1 MPAQDRVRSD
11 QTMGPQW
18 SRQQPRE
25 RGEHGPVGP
34 LEPWSRV
41 GTAQDGDLMA

>member
-25 RGEHGPVGP
+25 RGEHGPVRP
-34 LEPWSRV
+34 VEPWSRV